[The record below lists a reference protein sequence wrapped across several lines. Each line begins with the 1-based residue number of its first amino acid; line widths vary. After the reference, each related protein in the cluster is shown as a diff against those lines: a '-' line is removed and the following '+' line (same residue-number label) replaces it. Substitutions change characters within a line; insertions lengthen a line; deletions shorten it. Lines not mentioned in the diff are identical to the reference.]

1 MDPLSF
7 KDLKHD
13 LGEEIMQVSGCKAT
27 SRDSAVLDASTHFG
41 AFHETDKGQMPRVP
55 VQLEAF
61 SKPCKLKA
69 RSCPTAAGNVSHSA
83 SKFLAGWSM
92 SSGSVW
98 RGYPE
103 LVQ

>member
-1 MDPLSF
+1 
-7 KDLKHD
+7 
-13 LGEEIMQVSGCKAT
+13 MQGLGCKAT

-69 RSCPTAAGNVSHSA
+69 RSCPTTAGNGSHRCFEFFWQIGQCRVVLYGESN
-83 SKFLAGWSM
+83 
-92 SSGSVW
+92 
-98 RGYPE
+98 PE
-103 LVQ
+103 RVQ